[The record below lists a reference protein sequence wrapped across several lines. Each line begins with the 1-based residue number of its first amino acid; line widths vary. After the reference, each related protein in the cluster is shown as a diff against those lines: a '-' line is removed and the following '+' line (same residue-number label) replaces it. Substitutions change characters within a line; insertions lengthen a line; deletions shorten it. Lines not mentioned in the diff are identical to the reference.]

1 VTVPRSDA
9 EVLPVQG
16 RVHVIIANGVNVVVQ
31 AGEQG
36 AFVVDSGGGAN
47 ADSLLTAVKRLT
59 PGPIRYLVNTNADA
73 DHIGGNA
80 ALSAAGVNFAA
91 QNAPGN
97 SGIPIVAAPII
108 AREEVLA
115 RISAPTGAVSPVPFA
130 AWPSSTFTGGLKTM
144 FVNGE
149 GIELR
154 HQPAAHTDGDTLV
167 YFRGS
172 DVIAAG
178 DLFSTNS
185 YPRIDVARGGTVQG
199 VIDSLNRI
207 IDITIPRFNQQGGT
221 RVVPG
226 HGRICNEAD
235 VVEYRDMVTI
245 IRDRV
250 AAMVGRGMTL
260 PQIVA
265 ARPALDYDGV
275 YGAAGGPWT
284 TAQFI
289 ESVVATL
296 ASSSGPSRSSR

>member
-1 VTVPRSDA
+1 
-9 EVLPVQG
+9 
-16 RVHVIIANGVNVVVQ
+16 
-31 AGEQG
+31 
-36 AFVVDSGGGAN
+36 
-47 ADSLLTAVKRLT
+47 VKRLT